1 MKKNKGISL
10 IILVLLIVVI
20 LVIGAVT
27 VVLVMN
33 KDNKSGEE
41 TKTEETNK
49 TNEIISNEITEG
61 TTGKTFW
68 INSMDW
74 SKKSDHIELFNDK
87 ISLPINL
94 ENLDVCS
101 APYSFFPNGVD
112 QTNADTIQEILKSTT
127 KIQDGGETRISTQ
140 IKVVD
145 GRWKDYDEVP
155 DNIDDIYIKNYNET
169 DSTIAEC
176 YNNGWWYITSQ
187 YNLDKVL
194 GVDLTN
200 NEEYMKNWD
209 ESPLLDMAIDKLGSP
224 TYIRIYGDSE
234 DLKLNDGT
242 IQYELVYEYEE
253 YTITII
259 VMELIMS
266 ENDSQM
272 LTVGGISYY
281 TKECWEKDKN
291 ETAMSY
297 EIIRK

>member
-169 DSTIAEC
+169 DSTTAEC

-200 NEEYMKNWD
+200 NEEYMENWD

>member
-1 MKKNKGISL
+1 MYKK
-10 IILVLLIVVI
+10 IIIAIITIIIIITGVVI
-20 LVIGAVT
+20 FIFS
-27 VVLVMN
+27 N
-33 KDNKSGEE
+33 KKENTNNNEIYGDNKQNQTEQLNTTTE
-41 TKTEETNK
+41 KNDDTKSE
-49 TNEIISNEITEG
+49 
-61 TTGKTFW
+61 KTFW
-68 INSMDW
+68 INSVQLPEQNLNANF
-74 SKKSDHIELFNDK
+74 KLYNDK

-101 APYSFFPNGVD
+101 APYSFFPNGLN

-127 KIQDGGETRISTQ
+127 KIQDGGETKISTQ
-140 IKVVD
+140 TKFVD
-145 GRWKDYDEVP
+145 GSWKDYDEVP
-155 DNIDDIYIKNYNET
+155 DNIGWIYIKNYNET
-169 DSTIAEC
+169 DSTTAEC

-200 NEEYMKNWD
+200 NEEYMENWD